1 MIVYRCK
8 KRDLVQN
15 WFPSEDGNTA
25 ERKELVKLMERIIS
39 GVDQLKDP
47 NRAHLKGEKNRGE
60 NFYQKLTE
68 TSQIPVNS
76 QKVDHVNEE

>member
-1 MIVYRCK
+1 
-8 KRDLVQN
+8 
-15 WFPSEDGNTA
+15 
-25 ERKELVKLMERIIS
+25 MERIIS